1 MTRVRGFVL
10 LLSLITPTVSCRK
23 TPEAQ
28 AAQLRELQ
36 RTRRQQLEQRL
47 AKADSNPTKAAPV
60 AEWYMPSELK
70 QISGLALTRDGR
82 LLTHDDNVGRIF
94 VIDPKSGVLLNEFT
108 VGTGI
113 QGDFESIAVAR
124 DEVFLLNSNGIL
136 YRFREGSQSAGVPF
150 TFVDLRLGHECE
162 FESMAYEADSAW
174 LVMPCKK
181 TTSKKTKDDLVIYR
195 WRLQGP
201 DSTRLTMMT
210 VPLAEITSRTGW
222 KGFHPSDMTIDPET
236 GDYVIISSHEKGLVE
251 MTPTGVVER
260 AEPLPGDH
268 GQPEGV
274 AITNDR
280 ILIISDEATKKPAS
294 ITLYRWRP

>member
-1 MTRVRGFVL
+1 MTRVRGVVL
-10 LLSLITPTVSCRK
+10 LLSLLTPTVSCRE
-23 TPEAQ
+23 TREAQ

-36 RTRRQQLEQRL
+36 RTRSQQLERRL

-70 QISGLALTRDGR
+70 EISGLALTKDGR
-82 LLTHDDNVGRIF
+82 LLTHD
-94 VIDPKSGVLLNEFT
+94 PKSGIVLNEFT
-108 VGTGI
+108 LGAGI
-113 QGDFESIAVAR
+113 QGDFESIAVAK
-124 DEVFLLNSNGIL
+124 DEIFLLNSNGVL
-136 YRFREGSQSAGVPF
+136 YRFREGSQGAGVPF

-181 TTSKKTKDDLVIYR
+181 STNKKLKDSLVIYR
-195 WRLQGP
+195 WRLLGP

-210 VPLAEITSRTGW
+210 VPLTEITGRTGW

-236 GDYVIISSHEKGLVE
+236 GNYVLISSHEKGLVV
-251 MTPTGVVER
+251 MTPAGVVER

-280 ILIISDEATKKPAS
+280 ILIVSDEATKKPAA

>member
-1 MTRVRGFVL
+1 MTRVRGVLL
-10 LLSLITPTVSCRK
+10 LLSLLTSTVSCRK
-23 TPEAQ
+23 TPEAR
-28 AAQLRELQ
+28 AAELRDVQ
-36 RTRRQQLEQRL
+36 RTRKQQLEQRL
-47 AKADSNPTKAAPV
+47 ATADANPAKAAPV
-60 AEWYMPSELK
+60 AMWYLPSELK
-70 QISGLALTRDGR
+70 EISGLALTKDGR
-82 LLTHDDNVGRIF
+82 LLTHDDNVGRIYE
-94 VIDPKSGVLLNEFT
+94 IDPKSGIVLNEFT
-108 VGTGI
+108 LGI
-113 QGDFESIAVAR
+113 GVQGDFESIAVAN
-124 DEVFLLNSNGIL
+124 DELFLLNSHGVL
-136 YRFREGSQSAGVPF
+136 YRFREGPQGAGVPF

-174 LVMPCKK
+174 LVMPCKRS
-181 TTSKKTKDDLVIYR
+181 TSKKTKDNLVIYR

-201 DSTRLTMMT
+201 ESTRLTMMT

-236 GDYVIISSHEKGLVE
+236 GNYVIISSHEKGLVE
-251 MTPTGVVER
+251 MTPAGVVER

-274 AITNDR
+274 AITKDR

>member
-1 MTRVRGFVL
+1 MIRPRDALL
-10 LLSLITPTVSCRK
+10 LLSLLTPTVSCRQA
-23 TPEAQ
+23 PEAQ
-28 AAQLRELQ
+28 AAQLREVQ

-47 AKADSNPTKAAPV
+47 AKAEANPAKAAPV
-60 AEWYMPSELK
+60 AAWYMPSELK
-70 QISGLALTRDGR
+70 EISGLALTKDGR
-82 LLTHDDNVGRIF
+82 LLTHDDNVGRIY
-94 VIDPKSGVLLNEFT
+94 VIDPKSGIVLNEFT
-108 VGTGI
+108 LGGGI
-113 QGDFESIAVAR
+113 QGDFESIAVAN
-124 DEVFLLNSNGIL
+124 DEIFLLNSNGVL
-136 YRFREGSQSAGVPF
+136 YRFREGSQSAGVQF
-150 TFVDLRLGHECE
+150 TFLDLRLGHECE
-162 FESMAYEADSAW
+162 FESMAYEADRAW
-174 LVMPCKK
+174 LVMPCKRS
-181 TTSKKTKDDLVIYR
+181 TSKKTKDNLVIYR

-236 GDYVIISSHEKGLVE
+236 GNYVLISSHEKGLVE
-251 MTPTGVVER
+251 MTPAGVVER